1 MTSLRIWRAPDV
13 LDGDAGGGA
22 GDQALGSAVEG
33 IHRHGVFGGDGM
45 HEFGLLG
52 RGGEDPGNVGIGEDV
67 PDLDGGVRFV
77 DRDGDRADR
86 QESEVQEKPFVRGR
100 GEDRDRVCRLDAK
113 ADEAAGCVLDLT
125 LKLARG
131 Q

>member
-1 MTSLRIWRAPDV
+1 
-13 LDGDAGGGA
+13 
-22 GDQALGSAVEG
+22 
-33 IHRHGVFGGDGM
+33 M